1 MQEVI
6 ISDTSCI
13 ILLNKI
19 GAIDIL
25 QKLFG
30 EITIT
35 QVIAEEYKRSLPN
48 WFKIEDPK
56 EPGYLRLLS
65 INLDP
70 GEASAIALAIE
81 QTDSLLIMDDLK
93 GRRYAERLGIKVTGT
108 LGVIVEAKLSGHIE
122 AVKPFISKI
131 KQTNFRLTSELE
143 AKVLEKAMEG

>member
-19 GAIDIL
+19 GAIDIV

-35 QVIAEEYKRSLPN
+35 QVIADEYKRSLPN

-56 EPGYLRLLS
+56 EPGYYRLLS

-81 QTDSLLIMDDLK
+81 QSDRLLTMDDLK
-93 GRRYAERLGIKVTGT
+93 GRRYAERLGMKVTGT

-122 AVKPFISKI
+122 AVKPLLSKI
-131 KQTNFRLTSELE
+131 KQTNFRLTRELE
-143 AKVLEKAMEG
+143 AKVLIKAQ

>member
-19 GAIDIL
+19 GAIDIV

-35 QVIAEEYKRSLPN
+35 QVIADEYKRSLPN

-56 EPGYLRLLS
+56 EPGYYRLLS

-81 QTDSLLIMDDLK
+81 QSDRLLTMDDLK
-93 GRRYAERLGIKVTGT
+93 GRRYAERLGMKVTGT

-122 AVKPFISKI
+122 AVKPLLSKI
-131 KQTNFRLTSELE
+131 KQTNFRLTRELE
-143 AKVLEKAMEG
+143 AKVLEKAQ